1 MIRLLCLLAAVVL
14 SLSAC
19 SRNTPAS
26 TAETTTAA
34 TTSPTTTTT
43 ATPPAPKPVP
53 AVLPD
58 TIARINGETITK
70 ADFERALREV
80 EGRAG
85 GPVPADQR
93 DRVYRD
99 VLDQMIAYRLLVQ
112 ESRARKVT
120 VTEAE
125 LDARIAEIQQQFP
138 TAEAFKQTLEQR
150 GMTVAALRADSREGM
165 LIDKLLES
173 ELAGRIAVTREEID
187 GFYQKNP
194 SQFQQAERVRAS
206 HILIRFPDNANAAAK
221 QQTRSRAE
229 EILRAL
235 KAGNDFVDIA
245 KTNSQDPGSAANG
258 GDLGYFERGQMV
270 GPFEE
275 TAFSLRPGQTSDL
288 VETEFGYH
296 IIRVADK
303 QASRTVPLDEV
314 RPQIQQFLEGQ
325 EREQATQSLV
335 ETLKAKGKVEIL
347 I

>member
-1 MIRLLCLLAAVVL
+1 MIRLLCLLAAGLLTV
-14 SLSAC
+14 SAC

-26 TAETTTAA
+26 SAETAA
-34 TTSPTTTTT
+34 TAPA
-43 ATPPAPKPVP
+43 ATPSTPAPAPAKPVP

-58 TIARINGETITK
+58 TVARVNGETITK
-70 ADFERALREV
+70 TDFESALREV

-93 DRVYRD
+93 DRIYRE
-99 VLDQMIAYRLLVQ
+99 VLDQMISFRLLVQ
-112 ESRARKVT
+112 ETRARNIAAT
-120 VTEAE
+120 DAE
-125 LDARIAEIQQQFP
+125 IDARIAEIEQQFP
-138 TAEAFKQTLEQR
+138 TAEAFRQTLEQR
-150 GMTVAALRADSREGM
+150 KMTVAALRADAREGIV
-165 LIDKLLES
+165 IDKLLQS
-173 ELAGRIAVTREEID
+173 EFAGRISVSREDID

-194 SQFQQAERVRAS
+194 SQFQQPERVRAS

-221 QQTRSRAE
+221 QQVRSRAE

-275 TAFSLRPGQTSDL
+275 TAFSLRPGQTSEL

-296 IIRVADK
+296 IIKVADK

-325 EREQATQSLV
+325 EREEATQSFV
-335 ETLKAKGKVEIL
+335 ESLKAKSKVEIL

>member
-1 MIRLLCLLAAVVL
+1 MIRLLCLLAAGLLTV
-14 SLSAC
+14 SAC

-26 TAETTTAA
+26 SAETAA
-34 TTSPTTTTT
+34 TAPA
-43 ATPPAPKPVP
+43 ATPSTPAPAPAKPVP

-58 TIARINGETITK
+58 TVARVNGETITK
-70 ADFERALREV
+70 TDFESALREV

-93 DRVYRD
+93 DRIYRE
-99 VLDQMIAYRLLVQ
+99 VLDQMISFRLLVQ
-112 ESRARKVT
+112 ETRARNIAAT
-120 VTEAE
+120 DAE
-125 LDARIAEIQQQFP
+125 IDARIAEIEQQFP
-138 TAEAFKQTLEQR
+138 TAEAFRQTLEQR
-150 GMTVAALRADSREGM
+150 KMTVAALRADAREGIV
-165 LIDKLLES
+165 IDKLLQS
-173 ELAGRIAVTREEID
+173 EFAGRISVSREDID

-194 SQFQQAERVRAS
+194 SQFQQPERVRAS

-221 QQTRSRAE
+221 QQVRSRAE

-275 TAFSLRPGQTSDL
+275 TAFSLRPGQTSEL

-296 IIRVADK
+296 IIKVADK

-325 EREQATQSLV
+325 EREEATQSFV
-335 ETLKAKGKVEIL
+335 ESLKAKGKVEIL